1 MSERRMY
8 RRDFLHRLGLSAA
21 TAVGMGGAAACGGG
35 GANVAAGKTAKN
47 AAGQTAGSAAK
58 QTTGAGAGGRRGPKV
73 ALCTIAFREL
83 PFRDVLSLAREAG
96 FDGVE
101 PWGKP
106 DHLPLTLTD
115 DQVRQARRAAED
127 MGLAISHY
135 GCYVRIGDDLEH
147 EVVSQQQKE
156 ADMARAVEITGL
168 LGTDICR
175 IWAGNKDSELMSEA
189 DWEKI
194 VRDGK
199 TFCSLAEAAGVTLAI
214 EMHGR
219 SVTNK
224 AAAAVDLIGRV
235 GSPALKLNYQILN
248 NSEDPYERA
257 RIAGPHVVMVHAQ
270 NQPREGQGQGPICG
284 GVVDFQKVWDIL
296 HGEFGFDGYM
306 EVEFVAGE
314 TPEEKHT
321 ALVADCQCLQ
331 AIA

>member
-1 MSERRMY
+1 MSERRMD

-21 TAVGMGGAAACGGG
+21 TAVGMGGAACGGG
-35 GANVAAGKTAKN
+35 EANVAAGQG
-47 AAGQTAGSAAK
+47 AGKTAGSAAK
-58 QTTGAGAGGRRGPKV
+58 QPTGAGAGGRRGPKV
-73 ALCTIAFREL
+73 ALCTIAFSEL
-83 PFRDVLSLAREAG
+83 PFPEVLSLAREAG

-135 GCYVRIGDDLEH
+135 GSYVRIGDDLER
-147 EVVSQQQKE
+147 EVVSRERKE
-156 ADMARAVEITGL
+156 ANMVRAVEITRL
-168 LGTDICR
+168 LGTDVCR
-175 IWAGNKDSELMSEA
+175 IWAGNKNSELMSEA

-194 VRDGK
+194 VSDGK
-199 TFCSLAEAAGVTLAI
+199 KFCALAEAAGVTLAI

-270 NQPREGQGQGPICG
+270 NQPRQGQGQGPICG
-284 GVVDFQKVWDIL
+284 GVVDFQKIWDIL

-314 TPEEKHT
+314 TPEEKR
-321 ALVADCQCLQ
+321 AAMLADCRCLQ